1 MTVWSHLQ
9 DVQLWALSAG
19 MLLGSSSENISA
31 ISNATSSTLDE
42 KEQWSP
48 TLWEGSHIGWEKKTD
63 PHTRWEK
70 LQQLKMTLLVKTVL
84 APEAIFDWNDN
95 IWLIVVL
102 PKNAHYKHLNSLV
115 NYVQYHALWAQ
126 FGWII
131 AIAMY
136 VVSCMVSL

>member
-1 MTVWSHLQ
+1 MSRHPQW
-9 DVQLWALSAG
+9 
-19 MLLGSSSENISA
+19 MRRENG
-31 ISNATSSTLDE
+31 LPHHE
-42 KEQWSP
+42 KVP
-48 TLWEGSHIGWEKKTD
+48 TLVEKKKTD

-115 NYVQYHALWAQ
+115 NYVRYHALWAQ

-136 VVSCMVSL
+136 VVSCMVLL